1 MMDRLL
7 NPREKGEI
15 LGKCIG
21 FRIEKDSRNWNSA
34 RGAIRGANTR
44 LNKARIHFKS
54 RETDFPLPSV
64 SVRAVVRFHGS
75 RTTTYRQVLLIK

>member
-15 LGKCIG
+15 LRNA